1 MYSILNHLGPEIPF
15 TLILLALL
23 GLRSNVSPRT
33 NLWINAKLDQVW
45 SMVDVY
51 DGKIE
56 NWGRTVV
63 KSELIDAPSQTF
75 SKTYSTN
82 LTNGVQR
89 SANALFRVSERHE
102 NQRIVLERCGLEGK
116 SLNNELLKITHE
128 ISTEGNGTRL
138 KTIYHWGSR
147 PLIAQLL
154 ARADLWSGAYRLK
167 GLAETGVPNERPYYL
182 ISALVAIITGIIT
195 IAAFGMMM
203 GITFA
208 LLLVFALFIHELGHL
223 LAFRMMGQPWG
234 RMIFLPFLGAVAVP
248 RLAFESQGQAV
259 FAALMG
265 PGLSI
270 LLVLVCSTHLVL
282 GGELNPMLAVLG
294 MVTAGLNLF
303 NLVPAEPLDGG
314 IALRSVFARLIGNRA
329 HYGLMIIGAVVVAVG
344 LYYSQIILV
353 IFGGLAI
360 LANLKARTIDAG
372 LAPLSQLQLYITA
385 FGYVAITASHI
396 SLLRYFIEQAAL
408 LKT

>member
-23 GLRSNVSPRT
+23 GLRANVTPKT
-33 NLWINAKLDQVW
+33 NLWINAKLDHVW
-45 SMVDVY
+45 SIVDIY

-63 KSELIDAPSQTF
+63 LSELADASTQTYR
-75 SKTYSTN
+75 KTYTTT
-82 LTNGVQR
+82 LTNGGQR
-89 SANALFRVSERHE
+89 TASALFRISERHE
-102 NQRIVLERCGLEGK
+102 GKSITLERCGLEGK

-128 ISTEGNGTRL
+128 ISAENNGTRL
-138 KTIYHWGSR
+138 RTIYHWGSR

-167 GLAETGVPNERPYYL
+167 GLAETGIPNERPYYM
-182 ISALVAIITGIIT
+182 ISALVALITGVIT
-195 IAAFGMMM
+195 IGAFGIMM
-203 GITFA
+203 GLAFS

-248 RLAFESQGQAV
+248 RLPFESQGQAV

-270 LLVLVCSTHLVL
+270 LLAMVCSAHLVF
-282 GGELNPMLAVLG
+282 GGELNPKLAVLG

-314 IALRSVFARLIGNRA
+314 IALRSVFARMIGNKA
-329 HYGLMIIGAVVVAVG
+329 HYGLMAIGALVVAAG
-344 LYYSQIILV
+344 FYFSQIILI

-372 LAPLSQLQLYITA
+372 LEPLSKLQLYITG
-385 FGYVAITASHI
+385 FCYVAITASHI
-396 SLLRYFIEQAAL
+396 SLLRYFFEQAAL
-408 LKT
+408 LKS

>member
-1 MYSILNHLGPEIPF
+1 MYSILNNLSPEIPF

-23 GLRSNVSPRT
+23 GLRANIRPKTS
-33 NLWINAKLDQVW
+33 LWINAKLDHVW
-45 SMVDVY
+45 SIVDIY

-63 KSELIDAPSQTF
+63 LSELSDAAAQTYL
-75 SKTYSTN
+75 KTYTTT
-82 LTNGVQR
+82 LTNGGQR
-89 SANALFRVSERHE
+89 AATALFRIAERRE
-102 NQRIVLERCGLEGK
+102 GRSITLERCGLEGK

-128 ISTEGNGTRL
+128 ISAENNGTRL

-147 PLIAQLL
+147 PLIAHLL

-167 GLAETGVPNERPYYL
+167 GLAETGVPNERPYYM
-182 ISALVAIITGIIT
+182 ISALVALTTGIIT
-195 IAAFGMMM
+195 VGAFGVML
-203 GITFA
+203 GLAFS

-248 RLAFESQGQAV
+248 RLPFESQGQAV

-270 LLVLVCSTHLVL
+270 LLAMVCSAHLVF
-282 GGELNPMLAVLG
+282 GGELNPQLAVLG

-314 IALRSVFARLIGNRA
+314 IALRSVFARMIGAKA
-329 HYGLMIIGAVVVAVG
+329 HYGLMAIGAVVVAAG
-344 LYYSQIILV
+344 FYFSQIILI
-353 IFGGLAI
+353 IFGGLAV

-372 LAPLSQLQLYITA
+372 LKPLSNLQLYITG
-385 FGYVAITASHI
+385 FCYVAITASHI
-396 SLLRYFIEQAAL
+396 SLLRYFFEQTAS
-408 LKT
+408 

>member
-1 MYSILNHLGPEIPF
+1 MYSILSNLGPEVPF

-23 GLRSNVSPRT
+23 GLRSNVTPRT
-33 NLWINAKLDQVW
+33 SLWINAKLENVW
-45 SMVDVY
+45 SLIDTH

-56 NWGRTVV
+56 NWGRTTVL
-63 KSELIDAPSQTF
+63 SELVDEANQVF
-75 SKTYSTN
+75 RKTYTTT
-82 LTNGVQR
+82 LMNGMQR
-89 SANALFRVSERHE
+89 PVTALFSVSERREH
-102 NQRIVLERCGLEGK
+102 QTITLERRGLEGK
-116 SLNNELLKITHE
+116 SLNNELLKITHVTIAE
-128 ISTEGNGTRL
+128 NNGTRL
-138 KTIYHWGSR
+138 KTTYHWGSR

-167 GLAETGVPNERPYYL
+167 GLAESGKPDERPYYV
-182 ISALVAIITGIIT
+182 ISALVALITGIVT
-195 IAAFGMMM
+195 IGAFGIMM
-203 GITFA
+203 GMTFA

-234 RMIFLPFLGAVAVP
+234 RMIFLPFLGAIAVP
-248 RLAFESQGQAV
+248 RLPFDSQGQAV

-270 LLVLVCSTHLVL
+270 LLALTCSAHLVF
-282 GGELNPMLAVLG
+282 GSQLNPLLIVLG

-314 IALRSVFARLIGNRA
+314 IALRSVFARVIGQKA
-329 HYGLMIIGAVVVAVG
+329 HYGLMLIGALVVVAG
-344 LYYSQIILV
+344 LYFSQIILI

-360 LANLKARTIDAG
+360 LANLKARSIDAG
-372 LAPLSQLQLYITA
+372 LLPLTKLQLYIAA

-396 SLLRYFIEQAAL
+396 SLLRYFMEHL
-408 LKT
+408 NS